1 MLTPRFACLKGGFC
15 EVGPMTD
22 IAALFASHKACVA
35 QRRISFDLA
44 ARRDALR
51 RLKLAV
57 FAREDAIIAALAA
70 DFGKHPAEVRLT
82 EILPVYQE
90 INHTLRHLRRWMR
103 PKRVM
108 PGLTMI
114 GTSARLKSTPKGVA
128 LIVSPW
134 NFPFNL
140 AIGPLVSALA
150 AGCSVILKPSEMTPA
165 TSALIAE
172 LVADTFDPD
181 LVAVV
186 QGGPDVA
193 NALMAQPFDH
203 IFFTGSPAVGK
214 IVMAAAAK
222 TLASVTLELGGKS
235 PVVVSADANIA
246 KAAKWIAWGRF
257 MNAGQTCVAP
267 DHVFVHAD
275 VHDEFVA
282 ALQTQITKMYAG
294 NAALAKIINARHWD
308 RITGLLADAKA
319 KGATVIGDTDRAA
332 RQITPTIVTGATPE
346 MEIMKEEIF
355 GPVLP
360 ILSYDELDSV
370 LGQINGAP
378 HPLALYVFGGKSFAD
393 EVTAATTSGSVG
405 VNLTILPFIHPNLPF
420 GGIGNSGMGAAHGKH
435 GFDAFSHMRPVL
447 RNRFILLPL
456 IFPPYTAT
464 VEKLVKFV
472 LRFVRG

>member
-1 MLTPRFACLKGGFC
+1 
-15 EVGPMTD
+15 MTD
-22 IAALFASHKACVA
+22 IENLFARHKTCVA
-35 QRRISFDLA
+35 HRRVHFDLA
-44 ARRDALR
+44 ARRDTLR
-51 RLKLAV
+51 RLKHAV
-57 FAREDAIIAALAA
+57 HTREDAIIAALAA

-90 INHTLRHLRRWMR
+90 INHALRHLSRWMR

-114 GTSARLKSTPKGVA
+114 GTSARLRPTPKGVA
-128 LIVSPW
+128 LVIAPW

-140 AIGPLVSALA
+140 ALGPLVSALA
-150 AGCSVILKPSEMTPA
+150 AGCSAIVKPSEMTPA
-165 TSALIAE
+165 TSTLIAE
-172 LVADTFDPD
+172 MIADNFDPE

-193 NALMAQPFDH
+193 NALLAQPFDH

-235 PVVVSADANIA
+235 PVIVGPDADIA
-246 KAAKWIAWGRF
+246 KAAKWIVWGRF
-257 MNAGQTCVAP
+257 FNAGQTCVAP
-267 DHVFVHAD
+267 DHAYVHAD

-282 ALQTQITKMYAG
+282 ALYAQIAKMYAG

-308 RITGLLADAKA
+308 RITALIEDAKA
-319 KGATVIGDTDRAA
+319 KGATVIGDTDRES
-332 RQITPTIVTGATPE
+332 RRIMPTIVTGAAPD

-360 ILSYDELDSV
+360 ILSYDDLDSV
-370 LGQINGAP
+370 LGQINDAP
-378 HPLALYVFGGKSFAD
+378 HPLALYVFGGKSLAD
-393 EVTAATTSGSVG
+393 QVTAATTSGSVG

-435 GFDAFSHMRPVL
+435 GFDAFSHMRPLL
-447 RNRFILLPL
+447 RNRFIPLPL

-472 LRFVRG
+472 VRFVRR